1 MSGDEP
7 GGTTVRPLIGV
18 DSEGP
23 APGYAELFPED
34 PPGTGDSPCDRPGD
48 RPGDRQAQDPPQE
61 PHPAHGPR
69 RARRAAA
76 RSRRR
81 PRTVLAVA
89 AAVAVVGVLALL
101 GHLVTGPGEA
111 DRALPDPSASP
122 PRLALPS
129 LLDSDGTVKPSPGAG
144 APSARTSGD
153 SSPSASGSASGAGA
167 RASATG
173 AATAGAPSGTAGTA
187 PAGSGAVLKPGS
199 RGPEV
204 VALQQRL
211 AQAGVYDGPADGKY
225 DGSVK
230 DAVQRYQQS
239 HGVTGDTAGFYGP
252 ATRRSLE
259 SVTTAP

>member
-1 MSGDEP
+1 MNDGRA

-18 DSEGP
+18 GPEGP
-23 APGYAELFPED
+23 APDYAELFPEK
-34 PPGTGDSPCDRPGD
+34 PHGTGDGPGD
-48 RPGDRQAQDPPQE
+48 PQGSPPRV
-61 PHPAHGPR
+61 PHPAGGR
-69 RARRAAA
+69 RGARRGAA

-81 PRTVLAVA
+81 LRAVVTVAGAVA
-89 AAVAVVGVLALL
+89 GVGVLALL

-111 DRALPDPSASP
+111 DRALPDPSTSP

-129 LLDSDGTVKPSPGAG
+129 LPDSDGTTQPSRGAS
-144 APSARTSGD
+144 APSARTGTGD
-153 SSPSASGSASGAGA
+153 ASPAASGSASGTLP

-173 AATAGAPSGTAGTA
+173 TATATTPGGTTGTAT
-187 PAGSGAVLKPGS
+187 AGSGAVLKPGS

-211 AQAGVYDGPADGKY
+211 AQVQLYDGPADGKY
-225 DGSVK
+225 DGGVK
-230 DAVQRYQQS
+230 YAVQRYQTGY
-239 HGVTGDTAGFYGP
+239 GVTGDTSGFYGP